1 MGVRNDRGGLAVRT
15 VSAKPM
21 VEGASDTP
29 GRCSFWLQGR
39 ARTLG
44 YDERRSE
51 TTSQQ
56 RVEYI

>member
-1 MGVRNDRGGLAVRT
+1 MGFRNERGGLEVRT

-21 VEGASDTP
+21 LEGAYDTY
-29 GRCSFWLQGR
+29 GRFSFLLQGR

-44 YDERRSE
+44 YDEMRSE

-56 RVEYI
+56 RVE